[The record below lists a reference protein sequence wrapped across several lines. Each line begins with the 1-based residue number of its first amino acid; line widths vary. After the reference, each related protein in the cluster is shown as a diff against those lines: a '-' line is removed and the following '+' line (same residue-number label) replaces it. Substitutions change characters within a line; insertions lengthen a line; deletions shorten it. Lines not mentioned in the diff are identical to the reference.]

1 MMACADGEKGS
12 AMHPVFLFIMI
23 ARLLADSVET
33 GGTDA
38 MVDPI

>member
-23 ARLLADSVET
+23 AQMLAD
-33 GGTDA
+33 G
-38 MVDPI
+38 